1 MEFQD
6 NSLRALFW
14 TKKKKKLIKGDT
26 STSKPGR
33 GPGMV
38 FKHCSIPQC
47 PLLLDEVS
55 LQSLNFF
62 YSYALYKNVADIRTG
77 GQTEG
82 YNAVSLDFCA
92 QKFPLIFLY

>member
-14 TKKKKKLIKGDT
+14 TKKQTKKNLIKG
-26 STSKPGR
+26 
-33 GPGMV
+33 GPGM
-38 FKHCSIPQC
+38 FLKHCSIPQC
-47 PLLLDEVS
+47 PLLLNEVS

-62 YSYALYKNVADIRTG
+62 YSYALYKNVADKRTG